1 VGDGQRNTSN
11 TAFEDNREFD
21 GRLFVQPFKTS
32 KTVALQNLGIGVGG
46 SWGNSSITNTLGLPN
61 STGGSSTSSGFYT
74 DGQQQFFAYN
84 PTTMASGTHWRLSP
98 QGYYYYGPFG
108 LLGEYVISDQGVKNS
123 ATLMTANLRNSAWE
137 ISGGW
142 VTPRHP
148 FDPRN
153 GGWGALQVV
162 GRFAELDVDKAAFP
176 AFANLA
182 FSASEAQA
190 WSAGLNWYLNKNIR
204 VNASFSRTTFT
215 GGGGAGATAPA
226 AVTQHPEDVFFTRVQ
241 LSF

>member
-1 VGDGQRNTSN
+1 
-11 TAFEDNREFD
+11 
-21 GRLFVQPFKTS
+21 VQPFKT
-32 KTVALQNLGIGVGG
+32 TGIAALQNLGVGVGG
-46 SWGNSSITNTLGLPN
+46 SWGSSSITNTLGLPN
-61 STGGSSTSSGFYT
+61 TTGGTLPGFYT

-84 PTTMASGTHWRLSP
+84 PATGGVVANTDHWRLSP

-123 ATLMTANLRNSAWE
+123 TSLATADLKNTAWE

-142 VTPRHP
+142 VLTGEDASYAGVTPRHP

-153 GGWGALQVV
+153 GSWGALQLVA
-162 GRFAELDVDKAAFP
+162 RYAELNVDKAAFP
-176 AFANLA
+176 NFANPA
-182 FSASEAQA
+182 TSASGAQA
-190 WSAGLNWYLNKNIR
+190 WAVGLNWYLNKNIR

-215 GGGGAGATAPA
+215 GGGTTAATTPPNSVAS
-226 AVTQHPEDVFFTRVQ
+226 HSEDVFFTRVQ